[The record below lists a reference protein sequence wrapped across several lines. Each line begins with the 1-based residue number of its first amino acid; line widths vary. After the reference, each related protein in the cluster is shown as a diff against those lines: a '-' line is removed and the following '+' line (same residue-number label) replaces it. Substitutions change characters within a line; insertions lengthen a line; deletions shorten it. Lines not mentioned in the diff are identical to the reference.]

1 MCVVCRSPERLEI
14 DGALSSGLSMNE
26 CARRFG
32 LTRVSIQRH
41 SRRCL
46 ELKYDVTESKM
57 ATLKRRRLSGQL
69 ETALDFAK
77 RAQAAADA
85 KGDQVSSWRF
95 GKEISKILSLI
106 NAAAKKAA
114 PRAVIKNGQAQADLR
129 NARVIFELPPD
140 TDPLIRERYGRPRKR
155 FRDVDD
161 AENTGPIVKLAIQWL
176 RPPVLNPH
184 CYERPVLIDPL
195 SPERGYQEGATLSE
209 LEIIAACE
217 AEPAEGD
224 VLAIQSAEL
233 LLDKSTLPN

>member
-1 MCVVCRSPERLEI
+1 M
-14 DGALSSGLSMNE
+14 
-26 CARRFG
+26 
-32 LTRVSIQRH
+32 
-41 SRRCL
+41 
-46 ELKYDVTESKM
+46 
-57 ATLKRRRLSGQL
+57 
-69 ETALDFAK
+69 
-77 RAQAAADA
+77 
-85 KGDQVSSWRF
+85 
-95 GKEISKILSLI
+95 
-106 NAAAKKAA
+106 
-114 PRAVIKNGQAQADLR
+114 
-129 NARVIFELPPD
+129 
-140 TDPLIRERYGRPRKR
+140 
-155 FRDVDD
+155 DD